1 MSREVFT
8 WGIKISRNF
17 LLIKL
22 VTMKQAYLPS
32 NCNEELLD
40 MK

>member
-8 WGIKISRNF
+8 WGIKISINF
-17 LLIKL
+17 LSYQI
-22 VTMKQAYLPS
+22 S
-32 NCNEELLD
+32 GNEAEIAKELLD